1 MWKERAQGP
10 VCLPAKNAVSRANNT
25 RPSTSGLW
33 RVLWITIE
41 RELLM
46 ASQPAPPEWRSFLE
60 EVRSRVQEQAFET
73 WFRAIKPLSLEGNK
87 LVIGVPNQFVS
98 EWLSENFMDVIVHA
112 ATQAY
117 DRELVTSFKV
127 DPDLEARSRETYP
140 PQLTRRPRVYE
151 RHPDI
156 DPKYT
161 FETFV
166 VGKSNQMASAAC
178 HAVAEN
184 PATSYNPL
192 FLYGGV
198 GLGKTHLMQAIGN
211 AMLARNPSA
220 RVYYVS
226 SEKFTNEMIYS
237 IQHSKTLEF
246 KNRYRN
252 ADLLLIDDI
261 QFLAGKDATQEE
273 FFHTF
278 NALYDTRRQIVMTS
292 DRPPKEIRM
301 LEERLVS
308 RFHWGLLADIQRP
321 DLETRVAILRKKAE
335 LEHVHLP
342 EDVTLLIAE
351 NVISNIREL
360 EGSLIRLMA
369 FAGLTKT
376 EINLSLAKQVLQDFI
391 RTDVDKR
398 IDAAT
403 IIKTVSERFTST
415 PEAIKGKRRTNAV
428 VVPRQVSMYLCR
440 TLTNMPLTDIGKAF
454 GGRDH
459 TTVLYACDKV
469 KDMME
474 TEPEILR
481 AVQELDE
488 ELRK

>member
-1 MWKERAQGP
+1 
-10 VCLPAKNAVSRANNT
+10 L
-25 RPSTSGLW
+25 
-33 RVLWITIE
+33 I
-41 RELLM
+41 
-46 ASQPAPPEWRSFLE
+46 
-60 EVRSRVQEQAFET
+60 
-73 WFRAIKPLSLEGNK
+73 
-87 LVIGVPNQFVS
+87 IGVPNQFVA
-98 EWLSENFMDVIVHA
+98 EWLSENFMDVIHS
-112 ATQAY
+112 ATAKAY
-117 DRELVTSFKV
+117 GQELSIDFKV
-127 DPDLEARSRETYP
+127 DPDLEARTPQDSFPPRLSRR
-140 PQLTRRPRVYE
+140 QRVYE
-151 RHPDI
+151 RHIDI

-178 HAVAEN
+178 HAVAEH

-211 AMLARNPSA
+211 ALLTRTPTA
-220 RVYYVS
+220 RVHYVS

-237 IQHSKTLEF
+237 IQHSTTLEF
-246 KNRYRN
+246 KNKYRN

-278 NALYDTRRQIVMTS
+278 NALYDARRQIVMTS

-335 LEHVHLP
+335 LEHVHFP
-342 EDVTLLIAE
+342 EEVALMIAE
-351 NVISNIREL
+351 NVVSNIREL
-360 EGSLIRLMA
+360 EGCLIRLIA
-369 FAGLTKT
+369 FSGLTKT
-376 EINLSLAKQVLQDFI
+376 DINLTLARQVLQDFI
-391 RTDVDKR
+391 RTDLEKR
-398 IDAAT
+398 LDAST
-403 IIKTVSERFTST
+403 IIKLVSERFSST
-415 PEAIKGKRRTNAV
+415 PESIKSKRRTNAV
-428 VVPRQVSMYLCR
+428 VVPRQVAMYLCR
-440 TLTNMPLTDIGKAF
+440 TLTNMPLVEIGKAF

-469 KDMME
+469 KDMMD
-474 TEPEILR
+474 TQPDIQR
-481 AVQELDE
+481 TVQEMEE

>member
-1 MWKERAQGP
+1 
-10 VCLPAKNAVSRANNT
+10 
-25 RPSTSGLW
+25 
-33 RVLWITIE
+33 
-41 RELLM
+41 M
-46 ASQPAPPEWRSFLE
+46 ASQPESPEWRSFLE
-60 EVRSRVQEQAFET
+60 EVKSRVQEQAFET
-73 WFRAIKPLSLEGNK
+73 WFRAIKPDKHDDNG
-87 LVIGVPNQFVS
+87 LVIGVPNQFVA
-98 EWLSENFMDVIVHA
+98 EWLSENFMDVILRA
-112 ATQAY
+112 SDKAY
-117 DRELVTSFKV
+117 GEELQISFKV
-127 DPDLEARSRETYP
+127 DPVLEAHSRQEP
-140 PQLTRRPRVYE
+140 EAPRISRVPRIYG

-161 FETFV
+161 FESFV
-166 VGKSNQMASAAC
+166 VGKSNQMASAAS

-211 AMLARNPSA
+211 AMLGRNPA
-220 RVYYVS
+220 AVVHYVS

-246 KNRYRN
+246 KNKYRN

-278 NALYDTRRQIVMTS
+278 NALYDARKQIVLTS

-335 LEHVHLP
+335 VENIHLP
-342 EDVTLLIAE
+342 EDVALLIAE
-351 NVISNIREL
+351 NVVSNIREL
-360 EGSLIRLMA
+360 EGSLIRLIA
-369 FAGLTKT
+369 FGSLNKT

-391 RTDVDKR
+391 RTYSEKR
-398 IDAAT
+398 IDTGT
-403 IIKTVSERFTST
+403 IIKAVVVRFQTT
-415 PEAIKGKRRTNAV
+415 PEALKGKRRTNAV
-428 VVPRQVSMYLCR
+428 VVPRQVAMYLCR
-440 TLTNMPLTDIGKAF
+440 TLTNMSLSDIGKSF
-454 GGRDH
+454 GGRDP
-459 TTVLYACDKV
+459 TTVIYACDKV

-474 TEPEILR
+474 TEPDIQR
-481 AVQELDE
+481 AVQDLQE